1 MSEILGVQRGD
12 ATTNASKNIKLRK
25 EQVTTAN
32 VLKGV
37 LRDGE
42 VIFSTAETNQEENC
56 IE

>member
-1 MSEILGVQRGD
+1 MSEILGVQRDD
-12 ATTNASKNIKLRK
+12 ATTDASKDIKLRK

-42 VIFSTAETNQEENC
+42 VIFSIAETNREEDC